1 MRMHRDDANR
11 ALSAIRPA
19 RLAAP
24 VPVAIVLLSFL
35 CPTELSLYVAGLRL
49 PPHRVALLILF
60 PIAIWH
66 LLARPDI
73 RIKAF
78 DLLFALFAAMTVGIH
93 VYHAGGHEGLVY
105 GGSLALE
112 SLGGYVVA
120 RAFVRDKETLVG
132 TLNALFWTIVAAAV
146 IALPETLFG
155 RIYTHELLAQLTGYV
170 HPIGVETRAG
180 LTRAYGTFDHPIH
193 YGTFCAAM
201 LALFV
206 YAERSGR
213 GARTTTI
220 VLLSATALGLSSAP
234 LLCLALQMA
243 MILWE
248 TSTRHVPTRTAL
260 TITVL
265 TGLYIGASM
274 VSNRSPI
281 AFVATG
287 MTFDP
292 WTGFYRLQ
300 IWEHGMNNV
309 WANIWTGIGLAEWE
323 RPWWMVSST
332 VDAFW
337 LVVAMRQGIPSLL
350 VLALAIILLAR
361 AAMKR
366 RKYEQDPR
374 VRKLMLGWMM
384 SLIALV
390 LIGATVHYWNVLH
403 AYFFFF
409 LGLGGALADP
419 RRASVRAMPAAMFQ
433 KPKALA
439 KERASTAGLPLPDE
453 MLPHPGLPYGRMIA
467 LRA

>member
-1 MRMHRDDANR
+1 MTEAKPR
-11 ALSAIRPA
+11 APL
-19 RLAAP
+19 P
-24 VPVAIVLLSFL
+24 VVLVLLSFL

-49 PPHRVALLILF
+49 PPHRVALLVLF
-60 PIAIWH
+60 PIVVWRV
-66 LLARPDI
+66 LSQPGI
-73 RIKAF
+73 RVRLFDVLFVAF
-78 DLLFALFAAMTVGIH
+78 GAMTIGVF
-93 VYHAGGHEGLVY
+93 VYHAGGHEGFVY

-112 SLGGYVVA
+112 SVGAYFVA
-120 RAFVRDKETLVG
+120 RAYVRDRPALVATLQ
-132 TLNALFWTIVAAAV
+132 ALFWTIVAAAV

-155 RIYTHELLAQLTGYV
+155 RIFTHEFLASVTGYV

-206 YAERSGR
+206 YAERANS
-213 GARTTTI
+213 GARKTTL
-220 VLLSATALGLSSAP
+220 VLLLATSLGLSSAP
-234 LLCLALQMA
+234 LLCLGLQIA
-243 MILWE
+243 MIVWE
-248 TSTRHVPTRTAL
+248 TTTRQVPTRVTL
-260 TITVL
+260 TLTTL

-274 VSNRSPI
+274 FSNRSPI

-309 WANIWTGIGLAEWE
+309 WANMWTGIGLAEWE

-337 LVVAMRQGIPSLL
+337 LVVTMRQGIPSFLVL
-350 VLALAIILLAR
+350 VLAIVLLAR
-361 AAMKR
+361 AAVR
-366 RKYEQDPR
+366 RSGRNQDLR

-384 SLIALV
+384 SLVALC
-390 LIGATVHYWNVLH
+390 LIGVTVHYWNVLY

-419 RRASVRAMPAAMFQ
+419 ERRAFPAIVRSRRAAMPQRRRTDQGM
-433 KPKALA
+433 
-439 KERASTAGLPLPDE
+439 PLPE
-453 MLPHPGLPYGRMIA
+453 AGFVHPGLPYGRVSA
-467 LRA
+467 TPR